1 MKCKKKATVVA
12 VQINLELP
20 LGAIEYIKWGGTQV
34 AKQGDWLILS
44 NGDVYTCDQKVFA
57 DTYEQVGP
65 GEYRKTTLIDV
76 ERAQEDGSVET
87 LEGIAH
93 YKKGDYVVSNIGG
106 DKYFIAQA
114 DFEDLYDV
122 VEGDYEDDD
131 SPMVRY
137 QKWRKKMKTI
147 SDEHRDEIL
156 DVMDG
161 LWWEMSDEEREQI
174 NGEPPMAEI
183 KLNSRTAIM
192 APGLLA
198 EELKELRE
206 QIEKSR
212 RDPNYVI
219 VTNYQFHVRY
229 IELPEA
235 SDED

>member
-1 MKCKKKATVVA
+1 MT
-12 VQINLELP
+12 P
-20 LGAIEYIKWGGTQV
+20 
-34 AKQGDWLILS
+34 
-44 NGDVYTCDQKVFA
+44 
-57 DTYEQVGP
+57 YEN
-65 GEYRKTTLIDV
+65 
-76 ERAQEDGSVET
+76 
-87 LEGIAH
+87 
-93 YKKGDYVVSNIGG
+93 YKKWQRRMKDICDENR
-106 DKYFIAQA
+106 
-114 DFEDLYDV
+114 
-122 VEGDYEDDD
+122 DD
-131 SPMVRY
+131 
-137 QKWRKKMKTI
+137 
-147 SDEHRDEIL
+147 IL

-161 LWWEMSDEEREQI
+161 LWWKMSDEEREKI
-174 NGEPPMAEI
+174 NGEPPMTEI